1 MYPRSIK
8 WLTVFV
14 VAVLLSPALAQE
26 SQELLSIQD
35 CIQIAIQNNPNLVQA
50 RNDAQVAKFNVLES
64 YQGILPTINSSVN
77 TGSIETGESE
87 YLSTEPVGID
97 SATGTVLYEQRIR
110 KTEQLRRNS
119 SSASITLDQPLLDGG
134 LWYNQIR
141 QAKSQKTAADF
152 YFDSQRNTVILNV
165 EQAFYDLL
173 KQEKLLEVNQLAVER
188 SQAQLNR
195 AEKMFE
201 LGASAQIDVFRAKVS
216 LGRDKISFINQQNSV
231 ETARKNLN
239 LAMGRDPLLPVKA
252 TGLLKI
258 EESLPSL
265 DEYLSKAIQE
275 QPLVKKSEADI
286 KTSNLTIQMAR
297 GIMAPRLTGYVNY
310 DRFHED
316 FDFLYKKLDQ
326 NYQIRYGLNLSFN
339 IFNGFSDYTAI
350 QKAKL
355 NRNSALE
362 QFENYKRSLKSEIE
376 QYYSNYL
383 SLLEIVRINHENLD
397 AAKEEY
403 RLAQE
408 RFLIGAGTSLDVR
421 EAQVNLT
428 DAEQIL
434 IAAQYNAVITLSM
447 LENSVGTIGA
457 KY

>member
-1 MYPRSIK
+1 MYPRTVK
-8 WLTVFV
+8 WLIVL
-14 VAVLLSPALAQE
+14 VAAAILNPLMAQE
-26 SQELLSIQD
+26 KPELLSIEE
-35 CIQIAIQNNPNLVQA
+35 CIQVAMQNNPNLVKA
-50 RNDAQVAKFNVLES
+50 RNDVQIAKFNVLES
-64 YQGILPTINSSVN
+64 YQGILPNINSSVN
-77 TGSIETGESE
+77 SGTVETGESE

-97 SATGTVLYEQRIR
+97 SASGTVIYEQRVR
-110 KTEQLRRNS
+110 KTEQIERNS
-119 SSASITLDQPLLDGG
+119 SSASITLSQPLLDGG

-141 QAKSQKTAADF
+141 QAKSQKSSADY
-152 YFDSQRNTVILNV
+152 YFESQRNTVILNI

-188 SQAQLNR
+188 SQGQLTR

-201 LGASAQIDVFRAKVS
+201 LGASAQIDVFRARVN
-216 LGRDKISFINQQNSV
+216 LGRDKISLLNQQNSV

-239 LAMGRDPLLPVKA
+239 LVMGRDPLLPIKVS
-252 TGLLKI
+252 GSLRI
-258 EESLPSL
+258 EETLPTL
-265 DEYLSKAIQE
+265 DDYLSRAMLE

-286 KTSNLTIQMAR
+286 KTSNLTIQLAR

-316 FDFLYKKLDQ
+316 FDNLYKKLDQ
-326 NYQIRYGLNLSFN
+326 NYQIRYGVNLSFN
-339 IFNGFSDYTAI
+339 IFNGFADYTTV

-355 NRNSALE
+355 NRNSILKEFESYKRGLRSDIE
-362 QFENYKRSLKSEIE
+362 QF
-376 QYYSNYL
+376 YSNYL
-383 SLLEIVRINHENLD
+383 SLLEIVRINQENLE

-408 RFLIGAGTSLDVR
+408 RYQIGAGTSLDVR

-447 LENSVGTIGA
+447 LENSVGSIGS